1 MTKAAPA
8 SLARES
14 SLVARG
20 SIVNMAA
27 MTMGAVLS
35 FGLTVVAGRWLQPKV
50 TGELFELIAV
60 FTILAYALAL
70 GADTGLTR
78 WIARARVVGGLADIR
93 RIVIIALGPVA
104 AVGIAVGVG
113 VWVTAPVLAR
123 IFLHGVSP
131 RLAVADFRLVAFV
144 VPLGGLSICI
154 LAAARGLGRMW
165 PYLAVEG
172 LGKPALRIG
181 LVVIALLVG
190 WGLRGALV
198 GWSVPVVIGV
208 VAAWWVFAALIR
220 KEVPGAVSMLSL
232 RGQRQLATGFWRFA
246 GPRGLAGVFQIVV
259 LWLDILLVGAL
270 LSSYDAGVYA
280 AVSKLA
286 VLGTFALEG
295 TRLAIAPQLSALL
308 AVRARARTLALY
320 QTATNWL
327 MLLSWPVYVL
337 FAIFPMVVLG
347 IFGPRYTSGAAAL
360 AVLSL
365 AMLVNLGT
373 GNVTVVLLMGGK
385 STWNVANTL
394 VALII
399 NIGLNVVLLPRIG
412 IMGAAIAW
420 AASIF
425 VDNVAAVIEVWWTLG
440 LAPFGPGYFPAVAA
454 AGGGFAAAGLAA
466 RLLLGQTVA
475 GLGAA
480 VLAGLLACAAL
491 AYAGRRRLQLEG
503 LRAVIRPS
511 RSQPAGPANRAQAP
525 ASASDT
531 LPLPL
536 NWVQPAGPVN
546 GSQPPVSAN
555 GSQPGGPANGRQ
567 PPVPGNGQHPAAPA
581 GRHRA
586 NGRVPGPDRPP
597 APGSA
602 PGRKLTAG
610 HTSHRRPGRRST

>member
-1 MTKAAPA
+1 
-8 SLARES
+8 
-14 SLVARG
+14 
-20 SIVNMAA
+20 
-27 MTMGAVLS
+27 
-35 FGLTVVAGRWLQPKV
+35 
-50 TGELFELIAV
+50 
-60 FTILAYALAL
+60 
-70 GADTGLTR
+70 
-78 WIARARVVGGLADIR
+78 
-93 RIVIIALGPVA
+93 
-104 AVGIAVGVG
+104 
-113 VWVTAPVLAR
+113 
-123 IFLHGVSP
+123 
-131 RLAVADFRLVAFV
+131 
-144 VPLGGLSICI
+144 
-154 LAAARGLGRMW
+154 
-165 PYLAVEG
+165 
-172 LGKPALRIG
+172 
-181 LVVIALLVG
+181 
-190 WGLRGALV
+190 
-198 GWSVPVVIGV
+198 
-208 VAAWWVFAALIR
+208 
-220 KEVPGAVSMLSL
+220 
-232 RGQRQLATGFWRFA
+232 
-246 GPRGLAGVFQIVV
+246 
-259 LWLDILLVGAL
+259 
-270 LSSYDAGVYA
+270 
-280 AVSKLA
+280 
-286 VLGTFALEG
+286 
-295 TRLAIAPQLSALL
+295 
-308 AVRARARTLALY
+308 
-320 QTATNWL
+320 
-327 MLLSWPVYVL
+327 
-337 FAIFPMVVLG
+337 
-347 IFGPRYTSGAAAL
+347 
-360 AVLSL
+360 
-365 AMLVNLGT
+365 MLVNLGT